1 LIFRAPG
8 EQRGALIN
16 HQDRAEIRRLLGLA
30 DRWLAVRRI
39 GNQMGRES
47 SAHPKLVR
55 DTLRAAHGVV
65 PVQIA
70 IFEGLIGEA
79 RKVPLGLM
87 VQAGNRRG
95 RASGRGRVH
104 RTARLLPQRAAPW
117 HCSARLR
124 QPWSNSHAIG
134 PGPAII
140 RGSRMSARSPC
151 GLALNHRDRRSS
163 ASGCCPQGLRAA
175 STCGMNRAVTA
186 AVLGTNDEQSAEC
199 QRIPAW
205 R

>member
-8 EQRGALIN
+8 EERGALIN

-55 DTLRAAHGVV
+55 STLRAAHGVV
-65 PVQIA
+65 PVQVA
-70 IFEGLIGEA
+70 IIEALIGEA

-87 VQAGNRRG
+87 VQADDRRG

-104 RTARLLPQRAAPW
+104 RTATT
-117 HCSARLR
+117 CC
-124 QPWSNSHAIG
+124 
-134 PGPAII
+134 
-140 RGSRMSARSPC
+140 RSTRTL
-151 GLALNHRDRRSS
+151 GI
-163 ASGCCPQGLRAA
+163 
-175 STCGMNRAVTA
+175 
-186 AVLGTNDEQSAEC
+186 AVLGRGNREQIHTRPARALGSSGAVA
-199 QRIPAW
+199 RRRARRVAW